1 MDGSGLLDGVYTIR
15 DVIQEMEIIER
26 IHGNE

>member
-1 MDGSGLLDGVYTIR
+1 MVGFGLSNGAYITR